1 MAILCGIMDI
11 SNSRRNE
18 MKQQIFREFDKL
30 IGEDLIVSSDI
41 VKTKFNLTDK
51 ELYNYY
57 IEWFNS

>member
-1 MAILCGIMDI
+1 
-11 SNSRRNE
+11 

>member
-1 MAILCGIMDI
+1 MAILYAIMDI